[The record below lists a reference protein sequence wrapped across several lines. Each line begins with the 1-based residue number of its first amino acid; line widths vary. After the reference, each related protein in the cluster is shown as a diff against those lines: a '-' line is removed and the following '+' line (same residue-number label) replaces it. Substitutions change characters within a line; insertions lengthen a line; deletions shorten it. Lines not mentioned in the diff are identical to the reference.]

1 MVAIGETLI
10 REGIITKPQL
20 EQALEHQKSHGGRL
34 GNALVSLGFIT
45 ALELKQ
51 FFNVVPA
58 VPLRAEQT
66 GLSNTILIDLM
77 LKQACFEGGTYSL
90 LPMSESL
97 CLTNNVIDELTQIA
111 KNEGLLSIRSASG
124 FNRANHIFELTNVG
138 RQRAEDAFKQS
149 RYIGPAPV
157 PLKAYNVMS
166 AHQTVR
172 QLEFDRE
179 WIRRA
184 LSHLVLN
191 DRLVSQLGPA
201 FNSGRSIFL
210 YGPPGL
216 GKSSIADALSRAI
229 DSPIYIPYAVE
240 VDGQVIRLFDPSV
253 HMPAEIEQAENPL
266 DALTVKASHDP
277 RWRLCRRPVVVV
289 GGELTLSSLDLDY
302 DPISKFYEAP
312 AHMKAT
318 NGVFVLDDFGRQTVQ
333 PRQLLNRWIVPM
345 ERGIDYL
352 SLHTGRK
359 FTIPFDQITFFC
371 TNLKPSELV
380 DEALLRRI
388 RHKIRLEYQTEPE
401 FLETLQRVC
410 AHTGIDYDPAAATYL
425 VETYYRKASRSLVGS
440 HPRDLIEQIIDRARF
455 LKVKPE
461 LSPITIDAAAANYF
475 VRHE

>member
-1 MVAIGETLI
+1 MAPIGEILI
-10 REGIITKPQL
+10 REGIITMLQL
-20 EQALEHQKSHGGRL
+20 QHALEHQKDHGGRL
-34 GNALVSLGFIT
+34 GDALVALGFIT
-45 ALELKQ
+45 AFELKQ
-51 FFNVVPA
+51 FFNVVPV

-66 GLSNTILIDLM
+66 GLSNSVLIELM
-77 LKQACFEGGTYSL
+77 LKQAYSEGGIYSL

-97 CLTNNVIDELTQIA
+97 SLTHNVVDELTQIA

-124 FNRANHIFELTNVG
+124 FNRANHIFELTNIG
-138 RQRAEDAFKQS
+138 RQRAEEAFKQS

-172 QLEFDRE
+172 HLEFDWA
-179 WIRRA
+179 WIRKA

-191 DRLVSQLGPA
+191 DRLISQLGPA

-216 GKSSIADALSRAI
+216 GKSSIADALARAI

-240 VDGQVIRLFDPSV
+240 VDGQIIRLFDLSV
-253 HMPAEIEQAENPL
+253 HMPVDITQEENQQNDFTIKL
-266 DALTVKASHDP
+266 DYDP
-277 RWRLCRRPVVVV
+277 RWRLCHRPVVVV

-312 AHMKAT
+312 VHMKAT

-388 RHKIRLEYQTEPE
+388 RHKIRLEYQTETE
-401 FLETLQRVC
+401 FFETLQRVC
-410 AHTGIDYDPAAATYL
+410 KNAGIAYDPMAATHL
-425 VETYYRKASRSLVGS
+425 VETYYRKASRPMVGS

-461 LSPITIDAAAANYF
+461 LSPVTIDAAAANYF

>member
-1 MVAIGETLI
+1 MAAIGEILI
-10 REGIITKPQL
+10 GEGIITMPQL
-20 EQALEHQKSHGGRL
+20 QEALKYQKANGGRL
-34 GNALVSLGFIT
+34 GDALVTLGFIT
-45 ALELKQ
+45 AFELKQ
-51 FFNVVPA
+51 FFNVVPV
-58 VPLRAEQT
+58 VPLKAEQT
-66 GLSNTILIDLM
+66 GLSNSILIELI
-77 LKQACFEGGTYSL
+77 LKQAHSEGGTYSL
-90 LPMSESL
+90 GPMSQSL
-97 CLTNNVIDELTQIA
+97 HLTISVVDEITQIA
-111 KNEGLLSIRSASG
+111 KNEGLVSIRSAAG
-124 FNRANHIFELTNVG
+124 FNRSLQIFELTNIG
-138 RQRAEDAFKQS
+138 RQRAEEALKQS

-157 PLKAYNVMS
+157 PLKSYNVMS

-191 DRLVSQLGPA
+191 DQLLSQLGPA
-201 FNSGRSIFL
+201 FNSGSSIFL

-216 GKSSIADALSRAI
+216 GKSSIADALARAI
-229 DSPIYIPYAVE
+229 ESHIYIPHAVE

-253 HMPAEIEQAENPL
+253 HMPVKIAQEDNQLNNII
-266 DALTVKASHDP
+266 VKASHDP
-277 RWRLCRRPVVVV
+277 RWILCRRPVVVV
-289 GGELTLSSLDLDY
+289 GGELTLSALDLDF
-302 DPISKFYEAP
+302 DPVAKFYEAP
-312 AHMKAT
+312 VHMKAT

-345 ERGIDYL
+345 EKSIDFL

-359 FTIPFDQITFFC
+359 FSIPFDQITFFC

-410 AHTGIDYDPAAATYL
+410 KHAGMAYDPMAATYL
-425 VETYYRKASRSLVGS
+425 VETYYRQASRPMVGS

-455 LKVKPE
+455 LRVKPE
-461 LSPITIDAAAANYF
+461 LSSITIDAAAANYF

>member
-1 MVAIGETLI
+1 MAAIGETLI
-10 REGIITKPQL
+10 REGIITTPQL
-20 EQALEHQKSHGGRL
+20 QNALEHQKSHGGRL
-34 GNALVSLGFIT
+34 GDALVALGFIT
-45 ALELKQ
+45 AFELKQ
-51 FFNVVPA
+51 FFNVVPV
-58 VPLRAEQT
+58 VPLRTEQT
-66 GLSNTILIDLM
+66 GLSNSILMELM
-77 LKQACFEGGTYSL
+77 LKQAHSEGGTYSL

-97 CLTNNVIDELTQIA
+97 CLTHNVVDELTQIA

-124 FNRANHIFELTNVG
+124 FNRANHIFELTNIG

-172 QLEFDRE
+172 QLEFDWD
-179 WIRRA
+179 WIRKA
-184 LSHLVLN
+184 LGHLVLN
-191 DRLVSQLGPA
+191 DRLLSQIGPA
-201 FNSGRSIFL
+201 FNSGSSIFL

-216 GKSSIADALSRAI
+216 GKSSIADALARAI

-253 HMPAEIEQAENPL
+253 HMAVDTIQEENQQN
-266 DALTVKASHDP
+266 DFTVNVSHDP
-277 RWRLCRRPVVVV
+277 RWKLCRRPLVVV

-302 DPISKFYEAP
+302 DLVSKFYEAP
-312 AHMKAT
+312 VHMKAT

-345 ERGIDYL
+345 ERSIDYL

-401 FLETLQRVC
+401 FIETLQRVC
-410 AHTGIDYDPAAATYL
+410 RHAGIDYDPMAANYL
-425 VETYYRKASRSLVGS
+425 VDTYYHQTSRPMVGS
-440 HPRDLIEQIIDRARF
+440 HPRDIIEQIIDRARF

-461 LSPITIDAAAANYF
+461 LSPVTIDAAAANYF